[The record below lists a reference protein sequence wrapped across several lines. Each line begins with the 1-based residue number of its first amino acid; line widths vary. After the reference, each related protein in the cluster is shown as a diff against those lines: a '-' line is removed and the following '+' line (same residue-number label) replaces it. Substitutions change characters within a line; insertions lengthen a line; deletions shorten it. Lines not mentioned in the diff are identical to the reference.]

1 MSKNVKV
8 IVILAITALVIGMLI
23 YFYNKK
29 KKEAEAAAKLALG
42 APVVNPTA
50 VAKAKRMA
58 DMVAAGQVSVAG
70 PKPVGGPAMSTN

>member
-29 KKEAEAAAKLALG
+29 KKEAEAAAKLG